1 MMGNQEVKMKA
12 TRDAY
17 GEKLA
22 ELGEKYEEIVVL
34 DADLA
39 KSTKTLLFGK
49 KFPHRFF
56 DMGIAEQSMV
66 GTAAGLALS
75 GKIPFASTFAV
86 FATGRVYDQLRMS
99 VCYPKINVKIAATH
113 SGLTVGEDG
122 ASHQALED
130 IALARVL
137 PNMAVVVPCDAVET
151 EKIIEFAVE
160 YQGPMY
166 IRLGRSKVP
175 VILDSGYEFKLGKGA
190 VLKEGKDVSIIAAGI
205 MVAKS
210 LEAAEMLEERGI
222 DAEVINMSSI
232 KPLDNELILKSAE
245 KTGGVVTVEEHS
257 IIGGLGSAVSE
268 VLAENLPVPVER
280 VGVRDVF
287 GESGTPEELLVK
299 YGLSVNDIAA
309 AAERVIRRK

>member
-1 MMGNQEVKMKA
+1 MGNTREVKLKA

-22 ELGEKYEEIVVL
+22 ELGEKYEDIVVL

-56 DMGIAEQSMV
+56 DMGIAEQSMI

-86 FATGRVYDQLRMS
+86 FATGRVYDQLRIS
-99 VCYPKINVKIAATH
+99 VSYSKTNVKVVATH

-122 ASHQALED
+122 ATHQALED

-151 EKIIEFAVE
+151 EKVIEFAVE

-190 VLKEGKDVSIIAAGI
+190 VLREGKDVSIVATGI

-210 LEAAEMLEERGI
+210 LEAAEMLKERGI

-232 KPLDNELILKSAE
+232 KPLDNELILKSAK

-257 IIGGLGSAVSE
+257 IIGGLSSAVLE
-268 VLAENLPVPVER
+268 VLAENLPVPAER

-287 GESGTPEELLVK
+287 GESGTPEELLAK
-299 YGLSVNDIAA
+299 YGLSPKDIAA

>member
-1 MMGNQEVKMKA
+1 MGNPEIKMKA

-22 ELGEKYEEIVVL
+22 ELGEKYEDIVVL

-39 KSTKTLLFGK
+39 KSTKTILFGK
-49 KFPHRFF
+49 KFPKRFF
-56 DMGIAEQSMV
+56 DMGIAEQNMV

-99 VCYPKINVKIAATH
+99 VCYPKVNVKIAATH

-130 IALARVL
+130 IALARAL
-137 PNMAVVVPCDAVET
+137 PNMTVVVPCDAVET
-151 EKIIEFAVE
+151 EKVVEFAVE
-160 YQGPMY
+160 YVGPMY

-175 VILDSGYEFKLGKGA
+175 VILDPGYKFRLGKGV
-190 VLKEGKDVSIIAAGI
+190 VLREGKDVSIIATGI

-210 LEAAEMLEERGI
+210 LEAAEVLAQKGI

-232 KPLDNELILKSAE
+232 KPLDK
-245 KTGGVVTVEEHS
+245 
-257 IIGGLGSAVSE
+257 IGRASCR
-268 VLAENLPVPVER
+268 ER
-280 VGVRDVF
+280 V
-287 GESGTPEELLVK
+287 
-299 YGLSVNDIAA
+299 
-309 AAERVIRRK
+309 